1 MTTVSG
7 NLTAEGASAVL
18 ALGNVNEDIYL
29 TITGPFD
36 GTLALEKA
44 LTPNESAWEVIAG
57 PWDSTVSVAINKRVN
72 KKDKLRVRAKD
83 IPANAIT
90 NGTFAADTGWTKGS
104 GWAISGG
111 AAVATTASTDLEQTI
126 ATGLVEGAAYE
137 LTFTATRSAGSV
149 TPKIGGTSGTARSSS
164 ATFTET
170 IIAGSTELIEFTG
183 SGFSGTIDTVTL
195 TPVIAYSLN
204 DTDAILEEVRDPDGV
219 VQLCR
224 KQSGYTFP
232 QAIVASAGVTGD
244 VTGAVTGAINSVP
257 VAESQALDPSQ
268 KCTFF
273 DDFLGDLLKD
283 ELISGVGGGTGNA
296 VALIAGSKGGAV
308 QIKTSSADAA
318 DTANISSLG
327 LGALSFRA
335 DAGGLVMEARIQ
347 IDAITAVAVFVGFT
361 DVLNSTIEMPIY
373 LNAADIDSTATDA
386 CGVLFDTDATT
397 DQWCHGG
404 VKADVDT
411 VPAFNGAAP
420 SAATYYTVR
429 VEVSAA
435 GAVQGFIDGVAI
447 GAAVA
452 NAVTATA
459 PLCPIIVANNRGAA
473 ARNVLVDYLWVQQN
487 R

>member
-44 LTPNESAWEVIAG
+44 LTPDESSWEVIAG
-57 PWDSTVSVAINKRVN
+57 PWSGAASVAINKRVN

-83 IPANAIT
+83 IPDNAIT
-90 NGTFAADTGWTKGS
+90 DGTFEADTEWTAGS
-104 GWAISGG
+104 GWEITGG
-111 AAVATTASTDLEQTI
+111 EAVATTASTDLEQTI
-126 ATGLVEGAAYE
+126 ATGLVEGASYSVA
-137 LTFTATRSAGSV
+137 FTATRSAGSV
-149 TPKIGGTSGTARSSS
+149 TVKIGGTSGTARSSS

-170 IIAGSTELIEFTG
+170 IVAGSGQLIEFTG
-183 SGFSGTIDTVTL
+183 SGFSGTIDDVTL

-219 VQLCR
+219 VQITR

-232 QAIVASAGVTGD
+232 QGITADVTGD

-257 VAESQALDPSQ
+257 VAESQAADPSQ

-296 VALIAGSKGGAV
+296 VALIAGSQGGAV

-335 DAGGLVMEARIQ
+335 DAGGLVMEARLQ
-347 IDAITAVAVFVGFT
+347 IDAITAVAVFIGFT
-361 DVLNSTIEMPIY
+361 DVLNSTIEMPIF
-373 LNAADIDSTATDA
+373 LLAADIDSTATNA

-411 VPAFNGAAP
+411 VPAFSGAAP
-420 SAATYYTVR
+420 AAATYYTVR

-435 GAVQGFIDGVAI
+435 GAVQGFIDDVAI
-447 GAAVA
+447 GAPVA
-452 NAVTATA
+452 NAVTITT
-459 PLCPIIVANNRGAA
+459 PLCPVIVANNRGAA